1 MKNKIT
7 LLLCA
12 AASIALLTT
21 GCAQKPAASSQ
32 PAQSQPAQGQSS
44 QSGSGADNSPA
55 GTASTLGSLQ
65 SFTALTLDGE
75 TFTQDDL
82 AAKDIT
88 VLNFWALTCPPCI
101 AEMPELA
108 SFAGALPDNVQV
120 VTVCLDG
127 SGNEETVSSI
137 LDEAG
142 FSGVTLVAGD
152 GDLAALAGNLMYIPT
167 TLVADSAGTLM
178 GDPII
183 GGQKDLP
190 GTFLAAVN
198 NALQA
203 GGKAEVS
210 LEE

>member
-142 FSGVTLVAGD
+142 FSGVTPVAGD
-152 GDLAALAGNLMYIPT
+152 GDLAALAGNLMYTPT